1 MTGVRARG
9 EVVRWFIL
17 ENVGNNP
24 TEIARVAAERFG
36 VTRQAIHKHLQRLV
50 TEGALEES
58 GQTRSRVYRLAA
70 LSAWRREYPIRPGLS
85 EDQVWRED
93 VRPVLGDLPPNA
105 INLWQHGL
113 TEIFNNALD
122 HSNADRIV
130 IRIEKTAVDTV
141 MRIADDGIGIFRKIQ
156 DELGLPDPRQA
167 VLELS
172 KGKVTT
178 DPARHS
184 GEGIF
189 FTTRMFERFSIHSG
203 GVRFEH
209 RIDPDHDYT
218 LETGQPD
225 TKGTTVSMTLD
236 NHTTRTTKDVFD
248 LFTDTEEYT
257 FSKTVVPVE
266 LAVYGDETL
275 ISRSQAKR
283 LLARVE
289 NFRTV
294 TFDFNDVPAIGQAF
308 ADEIFR
314 VFQNAHPDIRLV
326 PINCSED
333 IARMIGRARAGADEQ
348 PT

>member
-9 EVVRWFIL
+9 EAVRRFIL

-24 TEIARVAAERFG
+24 TEIARIAAERFG

-50 TEGALEES
+50 TERALEES

-70 LSAWRREYPIRPGLS
+70 LSEWRKEYPIRPGLS

-93 VRPVLGDLPPNA
+93 VRLVLGGMPANV
-105 INLWQHGL
+105 INIWQHGL

-122 HSNADRIV
+122 HANADRIV

-141 MRIADDGIGIFRKIQ
+141 MSIADDGIGIFRKIQ
-156 DELGLPDPRQA
+156 DELGLQDPRQA

-172 KGKVTT
+172 KGKMTT
-178 DPARHS
+178 DPTRHS

-209 RIDPDHDYT
+209 RIDPGHDYT

-225 TKGTTVSMTLD
+225 AKGTTVSMTLD
-236 NHTTRTTKDVFD
+236 NHTSRTTKDVFD
-248 LFTDTEEYT
+248 RFTDTEEYT

-266 LAVYGDETL
+266 LAVYGDENL

-294 TFDFNDVPAIGQAF
+294 TFDFHDVPSIGQAF

-314 VFQNAHPDIRLV
+314 VFQSQHPDIRLV
-326 PINCSED
+326 PINYSEE
-333 IARMIGRARAGADEQ
+333 IGKMIGRARSGTVKS
-348 PT
+348 PV

>member
-1 MTGVRARG
+1 
-9 EVVRWFIL
+9 
-17 ENVGNNP
+17 
-24 TEIARVAAERFG
+24 
-36 VTRQAIHKHLQRLV
+36 
-50 TEGALEES
+50 
-58 GQTRSRVYRLAA
+58 LAA
-70 LSAWRREYPIRPGLS
+70 LSEWRKEYPIRPGLS

-93 VRPVLGDLPPNA
+93 VRLVLGGMPANV
-105 INLWQHGL
+105 INIWQHGL

-122 HSNADRIV
+122 HANADRIV

-141 MRIADDGIGIFRKIQ
+141 MSIADDGIGIFRKIQ
-156 DELGLPDPRQA
+156 DELGLQDPRQA

-172 KGKVTT
+172 KGKMTT
-178 DPARHS
+178 DPTRHS

-209 RIDPDHDYT
+209 RIDPGHDYT

-225 TKGTTVSMTLD
+225 AKGTTVSMTLD
-236 NHTTRTTKDVFD
+236 NHTSRTTKDVFD
-248 LFTDTEEYT
+248 RFTDTEEYT

-266 LAVYGDETL
+266 LAVYGDENL

-294 TFDFNDVPAIGQAF
+294 TFDFHDVPSIGQAF

-314 VFQNAHPDIRLV
+314 VFQSQHPDIRLV
-326 PINCSED
+326 PINYSEE
-333 IARMIGRARAGADEQ
+333 IGKMIGRARSGTVKS
-348 PT
+348 PV